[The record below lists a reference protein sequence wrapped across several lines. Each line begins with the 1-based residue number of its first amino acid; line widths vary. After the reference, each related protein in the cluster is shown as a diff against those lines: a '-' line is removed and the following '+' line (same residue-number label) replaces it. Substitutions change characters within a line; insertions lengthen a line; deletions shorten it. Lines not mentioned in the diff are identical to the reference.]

1 MSMTNLYQATEAKFK
16 ELAQSLEPI
25 FGDDSRLLARALT
38 MGLRTSFGGN
48 PDALP
53 AIRQREYLTALERL
67 PRGGTALQVAF
78 VSSYGGEYD
87 PHWKVTFTDGLAR
100 HTSAK
105 RVPTEAEANAY
116 ATDFLMRLHGEINR
130 EC

>member
-25 FGDDSRLLARALT
+25 FGDDSRLVARALT

-53 AIRQREYLTALERL
+53 AIKQREYLTALERL
-67 PRGGTALQVAF
+67 PKGGTILHVAF
-78 VSSYGGEYD
+78 VSSYGGEHD
-87 PHWKVTFTDGLAR
+87 PHWKVTFADGLAQHR
-100 HTSAK
+100 SAK
-105 RVPTEAEANAY
+105 RFPSEAETKAY
-116 ATDFLMRLHGEINR
+116 ATEFLMRLHGEINR
-130 EC
+130 E